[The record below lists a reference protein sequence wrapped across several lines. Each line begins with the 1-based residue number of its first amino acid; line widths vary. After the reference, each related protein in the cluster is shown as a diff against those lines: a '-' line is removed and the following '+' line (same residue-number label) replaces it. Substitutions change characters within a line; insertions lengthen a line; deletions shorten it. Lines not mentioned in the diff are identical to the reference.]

1 MIVYYVNSKEG
12 VVIKLE
18 ECKLI
23 NEKETCYII
32 KALMGFHPDKRF
44 FKAGN
49 FINEMSSNEKIQY
62 LSSLVKKGN
71 FIAEENYESPKCRKM
86 REEYS
91 IEMFYYLSYLAQN
104 DRFGDEFVNSDI
116 AMIALISSTLMT
128 NGHLEDYSTRKKSDT
143 NAAIKNMFLALNH
156 FVKNLLCE
164 EYYDFARKYGIMLKN
179 KNISSHSKKL
189 AWSYFVKQL
198 EDKSRDFAPHNIE
211 IVVDDDFFEKK
222 KKQKGKNRLKQ
233 Y

>member
-1 MIVYYVNSKEG
+1 MVKD
-12 VVIKLE
+12 
-18 ECKLI
+18 KLI
-23 NEKETCYII
+23 NEKEIGYII
-32 KALMGFHPDKRF
+32 KALMGFHPGKRF

-71 FIAEENYESPKCRKM
+71 FIVEENYKSPRSKKM

-91 IEMFYYLSYLAQN
+91 SNLFYYLSYLAQN

-116 AMIALISSTLMT
+116 EMIALISSTLMT
-128 NGHLEDYSTRKKSDT
+128 NGHLEDYSTQEKKSDT
-143 NAAIKNMFLALNH
+143 NGVIKYMFLALNH